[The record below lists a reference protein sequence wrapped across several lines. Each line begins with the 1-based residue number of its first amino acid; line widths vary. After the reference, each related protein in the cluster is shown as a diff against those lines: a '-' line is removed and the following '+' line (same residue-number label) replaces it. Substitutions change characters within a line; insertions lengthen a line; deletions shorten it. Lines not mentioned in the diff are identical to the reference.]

1 MLNLDTERLNVYL
14 GQETFDLLVLLND
27 NESLK
32 LIFNDINKLESNLY
46 DTEVLKFG
54 FPDQSNSLQG
64 VSLLNTEKL
73 NAINNQDFL
82 ERSTNFDTELL
93 KDIGLWNQEQLGFF
107 NHEALHVW

>member
-1 MLNLDTERLNVYL
+1 MFY
-14 GQETFDLLVLLND
+14 
-27 NESLK
+27 
-32 LIFNDINKLESNLY
+32 NDINKLESNLY

-93 KDIGLWNQEQLGFF
+93 KDIDGTRNNWAFLIMKHYTPGKSHSFF
-107 NHEALHVW
+107 LTILCKTC